1 MKVILEGAE
10 AEKYAVAVKLFDLA
24 RALELAENYCGDF
37 DVNAALKNTLRE
49 FLEECKY
56 INAKR
61 KEQPHGNQ

>member
-1 MKVILEGAE
+1 MKVILEGVE
-10 AEKYAVAVKLFDLA
+10 AEKYAFAVKLFNLD
-24 RALELAENYCGDF
+24 RALELAEKICDNAY
-37 DVNAALKNTLRE
+37 VNNELKDAIRA